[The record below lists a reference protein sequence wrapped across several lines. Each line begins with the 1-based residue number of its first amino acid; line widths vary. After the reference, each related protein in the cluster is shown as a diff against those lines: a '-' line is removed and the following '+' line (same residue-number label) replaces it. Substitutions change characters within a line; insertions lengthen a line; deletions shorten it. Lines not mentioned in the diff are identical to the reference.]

1 MKRLIIRRL
10 LQVIPI
16 LLGMSLLSFIIIQS
30 APGDYFTQLKLNPEI
45 SPETIER
52 MRQSFGLDR
61 NVFVQYLYWLKNLCT
76 FNFGVSFAYHIPVLT
91 LIRFRLTNTLCL
103 ALFSLVVSWIIA
115 LPFGVLAG
123 YREKGILD
131 RIASFFAYLSVSIPS
146 FFLALLF
153 VYWVSQ
159 HSFLPLGGTRSVF
172 GPSVSTWKV
181 FSDYLVHMLV
191 PGIILVC
198 VNVGWLFR
206 LMRNNFVEVYRSP
219 YIVAAWAKGL
229 PARTVVFKHA
239 FRNALNPM
247 FTILGL
253 EIGGLLNGAALVE
266 IICGWPGMGSLILEA
281 VLSKDLFLVMGSL
294 VIGGFLLILGNLIG
308 DLLLLFF
315 DPRIRI
321 A

>member
-1 MKRLIIRRL
+1 
-10 LQVIPI
+10 
-16 LLGMSLLSFIIIQS
+16 
-30 APGDYFTQLKLNPEI
+30 
-45 SPETIER
+45 
-52 MRQSFGLDR
+52 
-61 NVFVQYLYWLKNLCT
+61 
-76 FNFGVSFAYHIPVLT
+76 
-91 LIRFRLTNTLCL
+91 
-103 ALFSLVVSWIIA
+103 
-115 LPFGVLAG
+115 
-123 YREKGILD
+123 
-131 RIASFFAYLSVSIPS
+131 
-146 FFLALLF
+146 
-153 VYWVSQ
+153 
-159 HSFLPLGGTRSVF
+159 
-172 GPSVSTWKV
+172 
-181 FSDYLVHMLV
+181 MLV